1 MRTMGEYKQVDG
13 EMKLVTREMTA
24 AEEAELEALQI
35 NEITQQPTQ
44 KDRLEEQV
52 LYTALMT
59 DTLLEGI

>member
-35 NEITQQPTQ
+35 NEITPQPTQ
-44 KDRLEEQV
+44 QDRLEAQV